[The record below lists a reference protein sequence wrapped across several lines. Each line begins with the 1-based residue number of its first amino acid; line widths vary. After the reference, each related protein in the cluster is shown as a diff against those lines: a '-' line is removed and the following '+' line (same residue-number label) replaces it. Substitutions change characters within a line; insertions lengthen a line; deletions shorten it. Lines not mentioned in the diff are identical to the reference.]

1 MMVFARSLS
10 ACQPLRD
17 ASRPSARVSTRGLVA
32 VAAVALLSL
41 PFTQGEAQGAL
52 SAQGFGYPNGGLS
65 TRSLGTAGSTSEFD
79 LLSARNPAALTG
91 LTSTVLSVQGEPE
104 WRSLRTGELTERSL
118 LQRTPLVA
126 AGLRVNRFAVMIS
139 SSTLLD
145 RTFATESPGST
156 IIDGIPITTT
166 DRLESRG
173 GMSELRLSAG
183 WQWRSLGLGVAAV
196 GITGEHDV
204 IRARNFADTLAFGNV
219 RDSARLGFQGVGAA
233 VGVNW
238 RPAEDLLIGA
248 SYLIGGRLNALRNS
262 VSVASASVPDRI
274 GLGVLYEAGATV
286 LAASVEQV
294 GWSGMNGLG
303 GEAAVAQD
311 ATNWSLGLEFP
322 VGAFRRVPILWRVG
336 YAQRDLPFLLRDLPV
351 TERGFHGGVGIPLAG
366 EFATLDFALRNAQRR
381 VTGDAAQENGLGFS
395 AALTIRP

>member
-1 MMVFARSLS
+1 MIV
-10 ACQPLRD
+10 
-17 ASRPSARVSTRGLVA
+17 SARLHLARLFGCASFA
-32 VAAVALLSL
+32 VLALPLA
-41 PFTQGEAQGAL
+41 QAHAQGAL
-52 SAQGFGYPNGGLS
+52 SAQGFGYPNGGMS
-65 TRSLGTAGSTSEFD
+65 TRALGTAGATGEFD

-91 LTSTVLSVQGEPE
+91 LGSTVLTVQGEPE
-104 WRSLRTGELTERSL
+104 WRSLRVGDLTERSV

-126 AGLRVNRFAVMIS
+126 AGLRLNRVGFLIS

-145 RTFATESPGST
+145 RSFVTESPGST
-156 IIDGIPITTT
+156 IIDGNPVATT

-173 GMSELRLSAG
+173 SINELRLSAG
-183 WQWRSLGLGVAAV
+183 WQWKSLGLGVAAV
-196 GITGEHDV
+196 AVSGEHDV
-204 IRARNFADTLAFGNV
+204 VRARNFSDTLAFGNV
-219 RDSARLGFQGVGAA
+219 RDSARLGFQGIGAA
-233 VGVNW
+233 FGVNW
-238 RPAEDLLIGA
+238 RPSANLLLGA
-248 SYLIGGRLNALRNS
+248 SYLIGGGLDALRND
-262 VSVASASVPDRI
+262 VTLASASVPDRL

-286 LAASVEQV
+286 VAASVEQV

-322 VGAFRRVPILWRVG
+322 VGTFRRVPILWRAG

-366 EFATLDFALRNAQRR
+366 EFATLDFAVRNAQRR
-381 VTGDAAQENGLGFS
+381 VSGDAAQETGVGFS